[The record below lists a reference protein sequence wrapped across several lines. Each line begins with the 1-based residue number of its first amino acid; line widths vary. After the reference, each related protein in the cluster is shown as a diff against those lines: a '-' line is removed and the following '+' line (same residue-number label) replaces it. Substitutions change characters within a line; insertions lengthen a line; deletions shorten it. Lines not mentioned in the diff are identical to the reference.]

1 MRDIGS
7 GVLVKKSFFVSLV
20 AILTLTA
27 SGLPATT
34 AGAAEPTCT
43 INITDSYTTVQGT
56 NLGDVICITGDNN
69 TVYALGG
76 NDTVVDKGINNT
88 INLGEGFD
96 IYNGTGGSGGT
107 VDGGAGD
114 DNLTGTPGA
123 DELSG
128 GDGDDTLVGGYGND
142 TLNGGLG
149 ADQLTGNA
157 GDDSIYGE
165 AGNDSIDG
173 GDGSD
178 TVDAGAGDDSVVG
191 SSGDDTL
198 NGGLGADQLNGEAGS
213 DNLYGEAGTDSL
225 SGGEGDDLVAGGADL
240 DSIDGGL
247 GLNICDYTSGEALTA
262 TCRYDDAA
270 PVVQSM
276 SFSQNSI
283 EVGSSSAELTV
294 TTRITD
300 ETAIRSGYF
309 YCYTSSAT
317 GQGVYAF
324 FVSFNKSPES
334 PWWASEHRGNL
345 VSADFTG
352 DEKDLT
358 ITAKVTVQLGQLPG
372 NYKCSAYSQDTLS
385 YSNTRNDIAV
395 LKVYRTPAGQPTPP
409 LDVNFSAS
417 RPTSG
422 RLSWNAPSSLGDPA
436 LYAYVTEY
444 STDGT
449 SWQVLPKSGTKS
461 TSLEV
466 SGLQAGTDYWFRV
479 RAENGGTIGQDTTFM
494 NLNWASI
501 KIKTP
506 GPTAADAP
514 TDLVVSNVTSNG
526 FAVAWSAPAYNGGS
540 AITNFK
546 AEVSTDGGNTW
557 RLARQ
562 SESTSLSVAVSG
574 AAPGT
579 TYLVRLSAIN
589 AVGASAFLTGS
600 VKTTPVAP
608 TAPRNLVSSALTP
621 TSLTVSWQLPTSNGG
636 GAIIDYKVE
645 LSSNNG
651 TTWTT
656 VNDGVSN
663 NLSASISNLRKGTAY
678 QLRVS
683 AVNEIGTSVASAVL
697 SATTLATVASAPISL
712 VNSDVQ
718 STSAVISWSAPTDLG
733 GAAITN
739 YLVETSRDGVI
750 WKITPKAVS
759 TSRSL
764 KLTGLAPGTTYQVRV
779 TAINSVGASENLAGS
794 ISTSAIAPTSPR
806 SVAISDVNTM
816 GLTLAW
822 QLPTSNGGS
831 AITDYRVEVS
841 SNCSG
846 YTAINRAASADLAFS
861 VTGLKAGTK
870 YCFRVSAV
878 NAIGTSQASAVLS
891 AVTAGNAPTA
901 PTSLS
906 VKASRTSVVLGW
918 KASTVTNGSAVR
930 NYIVEYSKNNGGTWL
945 KVTKPISTS
954 TKLTVSGLKT
964 KTNYLFRVTATND
977 VGNSA
982 ASKSLRV
989 TTP

>member
-1 MRDIGS
+1 LD
-7 GVLVKKSFFVSLV
+7 LSF
-20 AILTLTA
+20 TA
-27 SGLPATT
+27 S
-34 AGAAEPTCT
+34 
-43 INITDSYTTVQGT
+43 
-56 NLGDVICITGDNN
+56 
-69 TVYALGG
+69 
-76 NDTVVDKGINNT
+76 K
-88 INLGEGFD
+88 
-96 IYNGTGGSGGT
+96 
-107 VDGGAGD
+107 
-114 DNLTGTPGA
+114 
-123 DELSG
+123 
-128 GDGDDTLVGGYGND
+128 
-142 TLNGGLG
+142 
-149 ADQLTGNA
+149 
-157 GDDSIYGE
+157 
-165 AGNDSIDG
+165 
-173 GDGSD
+173 
-178 TVDAGAGDDSVVG
+178 
-191 SSGDDTL
+191 
-198 NGGLGADQLNGEAGS
+198 
-213 DNLYGEAGTDSL
+213 
-225 SGGEGDDLVAGGADL
+225 
-240 DSIDGGL
+240 
-247 GLNICDYTSGEALTA
+247 
-262 TCRYDDAA
+262 
-270 PVVQSM
+270 
-276 SFSQNSI
+276 
-283 EVGSSSAELTV
+283 
-294 TTRITD
+294 
-300 ETAIRSGYF
+300 
-309 YCYTSSAT
+309 
-317 GQGVYAF
+317 
-324 FVSFNKSPES
+324 
-334 PWWASEHRGNL
+334 
-345 VSADFTG
+345 
-352 DEKDLT
+352 
-358 ITAKVTVQLGQLPG
+358 
-372 NYKCSAYSQDTLS
+372 
-385 YSNTRNDIAV
+385 
-395 LKVYRTPAGQPTPP
+395 
-409 LDVNFSAS
+409 
-417 RPTSG
+417 PTSG
-422 RLSWNAPSSLGDPA
+422 NLNWSTPATIGDPA

-466 SGLQAGTDYWFRV
+466 SGLQASTDYWFRV

-494 NLNWASI
+494 NLNWALL

-506 GPTAADAP
+506 GPTVADAP
-514 TDLVVSNVTSNG
+514 TDLVVSNVTSSG
-526 FAVAWSAPAYNGGS
+526 FAFAWTAPAYNGGS

-600 VKTTPVAP
+600 VKTVPVAA

-621 TSLTVSWQLPTSNGG
+621 TSLTLSWQLPTSNGG
-636 GAIIDYKVE
+636 SSITDYKVE

-651 TTWTT
+651 ITWTT
-656 VNDGVSN
+656 VNDGVSS
-663 NLSASISNLRKGTAY
+663 NLSANISNLRKGASY
-678 QLRVS
+678 QFRVS
-683 AVNEIGTSVASAVL
+683 AVNAIGASAASAVL

-712 VNSDVQ
+712 VSSDVQ

-779 TAINSVGASENLAGS
+779 TAINSVGASEHLAGS
-794 ISTSAIAPTSPR
+794 ISTSAIAPTAPR
-806 SVAISDVNTM
+806 SAAISEVNTM

-841 SNCSG
+841 SNCSR
-846 YTAINRAASADLAFS
+846 YTAINRAAAADLAFS

-878 NAIGTSQASAVLS
+878 NAIGTSQASAVVS
-891 AVTAGNAPTA
+891 AVTAGNAPAA

-930 NYIVEYSKNNGGTWL
+930 NYIVEYSKNNGGTWT
-945 KVTKPISTS
+945 KVTKSVSTS
-954 TKLTVSGLKT
+954 TTLTVSGLKT

-982 ASKSLRV
+982 ASKSLKV

>member
-1 MRDIGS
+1 M
-7 GVLVKKSFFVSLV
+7 KKSFFVSLV

-76 NDTVVDKGINNT
+76 NDTVVDNGINNT

-96 IYNGTGGSGGT
+96 IYNGTDGSGGT

-128 GDGDDTLVGGYGND
+128 GDGDDSLVGGYGND

-149 ADQLTGNA
+149 ADELSGSA

-191 SSGDDTL
+191 SSGNDTL

-213 DNLYGEAGTDSL
+213 DNLYGEAGTDNL
-225 SGGEGDDLVAGGADL
+225 SGGEGNDLVAGGADL

-247 GLNICDYTSGEALTA
+247 GLNICDYTSGEPLTT
-262 TCRYDDAA
+262 TCKYDDAA
-270 PVVQSM
+270 PLV
-276 SFSQNSI
+276 SQISWSPSTI
-283 EVGSSSAELTV
+283 EVGSTAAK
-294 TTRITD
+294 TRISFNVSD
-300 ETAIRSGYF
+300 ETGVRNGAL
-309 YCYTSSAT
+309 YCSLD
-317 GQGVYAF
+317 QKMF
-324 FVSFNKSPES
+324 WVSFNTNPENKTFQTGFFDGATS
-334 PWWASEHRGNL
+334 TYSDPVPVE
-345 VSADFTG
+345 DFKLLQIDTEITFALG
-352 DEKDLT
+352 FKPGTYNCYVYTNDVLGLNKATFDVTQLT
-358 ITAKVTVQLGQLPG
+358 V
-372 NYKCSAYSQDTLS
+372 N
-385 YSNTRNDIAV
+385 
-395 LKVYRTPAGQPTPP
+395 RTPAGQPSAP
-409 LDVNFSAS
+409 LDLSFTAS
-417 RPTSG
+417 KPTSG
-422 RLSWNAPSSLGDPA
+422 NLNWSTPATIGDPA

-449 SWQVLPKSGTKS
+449 CWQVLPKSGTKS

-494 NLNWASI
+494 NLNWALL

-506 GPTAADAP
+506 GPTIADAP
-514 TDLVVSNVTSNG
+514 TDLVVSNVTSSG
-526 FAVAWSAPAYNGGS
+526 FAFAWTAPAYNGGS

-600 VKTTPVAP
+600 VKTIPVAP
-608 TAPRNLVSSALTP
+608 TAPRNLASSAVTP
-621 TSLTVSWQLPTSNGG
+621 TSLTLSWQLPASNGG
-636 GAIIDYKVE
+636 GSIADYKVE

-683 AVNEIGTSVASAVL
+683 AVNAVGTSVTSAVL
-697 SATTLATVASAPISL
+697 SATTLATVSSAPISL
-712 VNSDVQ
+712 VSSDVQ
-718 STSAVISWSAPTDLG
+718 STSAVISWSPPTDLG

-794 ISTSAIAPTSPR
+794 ISTSAIAPTAPR
-806 SVAISDVNTM
+806 SVAISEVNTM

-841 SNCSG
+841 SNCSR